1 MAPIPI
7 VAIQQ
12 KSERMAQNMT
22 AVVVDS
28 NSGLDF
34 ESKDSQKRYLTK
46 RCAKENGDTPIPRRG
61 GTFPRAP
68 TRKEIRYAIHHRR
81 KRKRS

>member
-28 NSGLDF
+28 NSGLAF
-34 ESKDSQKRYLTK
+34 ESKSSQKRYRTK
-46 RCAKENGDTPIPRRG
+46 VLGDREWRRADPGPIGLRDL
-61 GTFPRAP
+61 AP
-68 TRKEIRYAIHHRR
+68 GSFNRYE
-81 KRKRS
+81 